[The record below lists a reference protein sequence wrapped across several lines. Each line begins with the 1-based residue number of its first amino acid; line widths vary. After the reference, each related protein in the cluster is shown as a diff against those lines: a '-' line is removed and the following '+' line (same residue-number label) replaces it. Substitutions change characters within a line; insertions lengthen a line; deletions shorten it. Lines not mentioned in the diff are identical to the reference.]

1 MLYPLLRLSVA
12 HARRNAMRGAAQ
24 PVWLPPQ
31 FVTTSS
37 RDGYKVVA
45 ALLQAG

>member
-1 MLYPLLRLSVA
+1 MVYPLLRLSMG
-12 HARRNAMRGAAQ
+12 HTRRIATLGAAQ

-37 RDGYKVVA
+37 RDGYEGVA
-45 ALLQAG
+45 ALLQGG